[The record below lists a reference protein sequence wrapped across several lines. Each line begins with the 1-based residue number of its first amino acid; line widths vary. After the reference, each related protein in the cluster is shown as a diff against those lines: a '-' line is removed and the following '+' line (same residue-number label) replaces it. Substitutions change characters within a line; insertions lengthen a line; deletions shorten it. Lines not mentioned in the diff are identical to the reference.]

1 MNNINIGV
9 GSIANILTALETL
22 GFTIDTT
29 NNTAKWGFDTNDKLY
44 FKLNTDRNNTTINLN
59 NSSNNPLMV
68 ATLNIT
74 AASVYKITYGKIGNS
89 IVFGF
94 QPAAATG
101 NYIHFA
107 IIEPKDT
114 DDSWLYITPYLS
126 SSSVSKIIDE
136 NTEVSNTTYGYTS
149 LYNGSANAIQIC
161 KYYDGIR
168 FAKNVFITSVCSSF
182 QNVGQGTATATANN
196 YLEATIDTDTYL
208 IINLTNSFASNKIAI
223 KKDTVTS

>member
-9 GSIANILTALETL
+9 GSIANVLTALETL

-29 NNTAKWGFDTNDKLY
+29 NNTAKWGFDTNNKLY
-44 FKLNTDRNNTTINLN
+44 FKFGTSGNNTTITLN
-59 NSSNNPLMV
+59 NSSNTSLM
-68 ATLNIT
+68 TTSLNVT
-74 AASVYKITYGKIGNS
+74 AASVYKMTYEKIGNS

-94 QPAAATG
+94 LPAASTG

-114 DDSWLYITPYLS
+114 DDSWLYVTPYLS
-126 SSSVSKIIDE
+126 SSCLSKIFDG
-136 NTEVSNTTYGYTS
+136 NTEVSNTTYGYTP
-149 LYNGSANAIQIC
+149 LYTGSANAIQIC
-161 KYYDGIR
+161 KYYDGIK
-168 FAKNVFITSVCSSF
+168 FAKNIFITSVCSSF
-182 QNVGQGTATATANN
+182 QNATQGTGNATANN

-208 IINLTNSFASNKIAI
+208 IINLTNAVSNNKIAI